1 MLNKN
6 FVMKTSHVSP
16 VWYAGVILLLA
27 LTVLFTGC
35 TQPSA
40 QSPAVTAVPT
50 SGSQASLSP
59 VQATVVP
66 MNIASLPY
74 GVTISYPNGW
84 ERKDVLISGVRDY
97 GQNTINIANFFSPN
111 EIPGDTLSYNSLS
124 VDIDQNVAGDFDTYF
139 NQATL
144 AVGKTYGTQMEA
156 HSYSLKIAGY
166 DSYELDFQTKEVKG
180 TYIFTKA
187 DGSIY
192 IFAFKGPMK
201 PIAVTALSEEIVAMY
216 KSIQL
221 NPPGSSIPKQ
231 R

>member
-1 MLNKN
+1 MSIEHII
-6 FVMKTSHVSP
+6 MKTLHVSP

-27 LTVLFTGC
+27 LAVLFTGC
-35 TQPSA
+35 TQPS
-40 QSPAVTAVPT
+40 SRGTPITVTQTSSQALMAPVPT
-50 SGSQASLSP
+50 
-59 VQATVVP
+59 TIVP
-66 MNIASLPY
+66 MNTANLPY
-74 GVTISYPNGW
+74 GVTITYPNDW
-84 ERKDVLISGVRDY
+84 ERQDVLTSGVRDY
-97 GQNTINIANFFSPN
+97 GKNTVNIANFFSPN

-124 VDIDQNVAGDFDTYF
+124 IDVDQNVAGDFDHYF

-180 TYIFTKA
+180 TYIFTNA

-192 IFAFKGPMK
+192 IFAFKGPTK
-201 PIAVTALSEEIVAMY
+201 AIAVDALSEEIVAMY
-216 KSIQL
+216 KSIRL
-221 NPPGSSIPKQ
+221 NPPVSIVPKQ

>member
-1 MLNKN
+1 MLNKH
-6 FVMKTSHVSP
+6 FVMKSLHVSP
-16 VWYAGVILLLA
+16 VWYAGVIFLLA
-27 LTVLFTGC
+27 LAVLFTGC
-35 TQPSA
+35 TQPSS
-40 QSPAVTAVPT
+40 QSTAVSVAPT
-50 SGSQASLSP
+50 SAQASLS
-59 VQATVVP
+59 TVPTSVAP

-74 GVTISYPNGW
+74 GVTISYPMGW
-84 ERKDVLISGVRDY
+84 ERQDVLTSGVRDY
-97 GQNTINIANFFSPN
+97 GQNTVNIANFYSQN

-124 VDIDQNVAGDFDTYF
+124 IDIDQNVAGDFDSYF

-221 NPPGSSIPKQ
+221 NPPLSSMPKQ